1 VVIGIKEVFILLL
14 VDGRGVKF
22 VSGVILGP
30 VTPPLPLIVEQLSG
44 HALSY

>member
-1 VVIGIKEVFILLL
+1 MVIGIKAVFVLLL
-14 VDGRGVKF
+14 VDGRRVKF

-30 VTPPLPLIVEQLSG
+30 VTPPLLLVVEQLSG